1 MAELTQQQLQKAFT
15 ERDLTGTQRPE
26 QLQESKASNVTK
38 PVPAPRLSKP
48 IVQIVD
54 SSMIFNNRCKPI
66 PAPRLSKIGFIHE
79 CRAAISVTN
88 AVELLSCEVVV
99 SNMEVRDRVSK
110 TIACSNMSSTD
121 ANSDVHDDE
130 VELLVSEVND
140 ANAIINRK
148 QTEELNEVDSA
159 LDVMPRMYRQL
170 LTVCVLSVLFW
181 LNVITNLMRK
191 PTAVSC
197 RIHSTWTDIF
207 HTDACAHDFDGMLV
221 WIFFWDHLLNPV
233 IEKASSAIHAV
244 GTYKYKHVSSVNVD
258 ISHFLVRLMLVCTPK
273 LSRISKFVVEIQKFW
288 VLLMSVKGPYNN
300 VAYLL
305 RRVVNNSKL
314 IGCSAICYWAISI
327 HDYVKLQTKGPPVM
341 IIILHLLKGVVITD
355 TTKGSLFT
363 EYLAYVKQCISNF
376 VLSMYHAV
384 YLMIQL
390 GHKCLKLHGTI
401 VPTTAKGPDLASS
414 LKCLYNI
421 YSIPAICW

>member
-1 MAELTQQQLQKAFT
+1 MAELTQQRLQKAFT
-15 ERDLTGTQRPE
+15 ERDLTWTQRPE
-26 QLQESKASNVTK
+26 RLQESKASNVTK

-48 IVQIVD
+48 VVQIVD

-66 PAPRLSKIGFIHE
+66 PAPRLSKIGSIHE
-79 CRAAISVTN
+79 CQAAISVTN
-88 AVELLSCEVVV
+88 AVELSSCEVVV
-99 SNMEVRDRVSK
+99 SNMEVRDHVSK

-121 ANSDVHDDE
+121 ANSDIHDDE
-130 VELLVSEVND
+130 VQLLVSEVND
-140 ANAIINRK
+140 VNAIIDRK

-181 LNVITNLMRK
+181 LNVFTNLMRN

-197 RIHSTWTDIF
+197 RSHSTWTDIF

-221 WIFFWDHLLNPV
+221 WIFFWGHLLNPV

-258 ISHFLVRLMLVCTPK
+258 ISHFLVRLMLVCTSK

-305 RRVVNNSKL
+305 RRVVNNSKY
-314 IGCSAICYWAISI
+314 IGCSAICYWAIYI
-327 HDYVKLQTKGPPVM
+327 HDYVKLQTKGPPLM

-363 EYLAYVKQCISNF
+363 EYLAYMKQCISNF

-390 GHKCLKLHGTI
+390 SHKCWKLHGTI
-401 VPTTAKGPDLASS
+401 VPITAKGPNLASS

-421 YSIPAICW
+421 YSISTICW